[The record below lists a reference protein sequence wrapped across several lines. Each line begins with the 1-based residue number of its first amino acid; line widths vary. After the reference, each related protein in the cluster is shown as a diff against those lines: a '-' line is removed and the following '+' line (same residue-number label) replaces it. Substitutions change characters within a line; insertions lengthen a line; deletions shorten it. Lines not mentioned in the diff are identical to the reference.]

1 MLSSFRLSLAPCLLL
16 CLALPTRVLAA
27 PQEQGEGTPVP
38 AVTAPIKGSLVI
50 GGGGGMT
57 DEVWAKFIELAGGED
72 SKIVVVPTASA
83 RADEDDPAQTV
94 AQWKER
100 GAARVDV
107 LHTRSREVAQSAE
120 FVAPLTSA
128 TGVWF
133 GGGSQSRI
141 TEAYLGTAVDKA
153 LRDIL
158 RRGGVIG
165 GSSAGAAIMTE
176 VMISGGNPV
185 ARVAP
190 GFGLLPGA
198 VVDQHF
204 LRRSRVN
211 RLLGVL
217 ENHPGLVGFGIDEG
231 TALVVT
237 GTQVSVVGRSYVM
250 VLVPQAQGPVRIEML
265 EDGEE
270 GDLLELSR
278 EAARRTGK

>member
-1 MLSSFRLSLAPCLLL
+1 
-16 CLALPTRVLAA
+16 
-27 PQEQGEGTPVP
+27 
-38 AVTAPIKGSLVI
+38 
-50 GGGGGMT
+50 MT

-72 SKIVVVPTASA
+72 SKIVVIPTASA
-83 RADEDDPAQTV
+83 SADEDDPALTV
-94 AQWKER
+94 AQWNER
-100 GAARVDV
+100 GAAKVDV

-141 TEAYLGTAVDKA
+141 TEVYLGTAVDEA
-153 LRDIL
+153 LRNVL

-165 GSSAGAAIMTE
+165 GSSAGAAIMTG
-176 VMISGGNPV
+176 VMIAGGNPV
-185 ARVAP
+185 ARVER
-190 GFGLLPGA
+190 GFGFLPGA

-217 ENHPGLVGFGIDEG
+217 ENHSGLVGFGIDEG

-237 GTQVSVVGRSYVM
+237 GTEVLVVGRSYVM

-265 EDGEE
+265 EDGEK

-278 EAARRTGK
+278 EAARQTTK